1 MINVAYQRFDR
12 LARLFIPFLLGIFLV
27 LLTVIPIYLPGY
39 GEIPVNIGLIIA
51 FYWAI
56 YRPDLFP
63 AIAAFFLGLWQ
74 DILVGGPVG
83 LYSIILLLT
92 NWVIVSQRRFFQDKS
107 FVIIWSSFSMV
118 SLATATLSWII
129 VCGLNVTFV
138 SPVAVFFQ
146 ASLTIGAFPFVAW
159 LLARVQHALLRTVN
173 V

>member
-12 LARLFIPFLLGIFLV
+12 LVRLFIPFLSSVFLV
-27 LLTVIPIYLPGY
+27 LLTAIPIYLPGF
-39 GEIPVNIGLIIA
+39 GDIPINVGLIAA

-74 DILVGGPVG
+74 DILIGGPVG

-92 NWVIVSQRRFFQDKS
+92 NWLIVSQRRFFQGKS
-107 FVIIWSSFSMV
+107 FVIIWCSFSIV
-118 SLATATLSWII
+118 SLSTATLSWII
-129 VCGLNVTFV
+129 FCGLNVAFV
-138 SPVAVFFQ
+138 SPIAVFFQ
-146 ASLTIGAFPFVAW
+146 AFLTIGAFPFVAW
-159 LLARVQHALLRTVN
+159 LLARVQHALLRTVY